1 MANHAQFIT
10 KYAKFFGKSKV
21 MVAIPDFISY
31 AHDLS
36 ILTLMSLFCNVNVD
50 FDIRAK
56 PPGFI
61 NSMVVS
67 SFC

>member
-1 MANHAQFIT
+1 MANCAQFIA
-10 KYAKFFGKSKV
+10 KYAKCFGKS
-21 MVAIPDFISY
+21 VAIPDFIFY

-36 ILTLMSLFCNVNVD
+36 ILTMMSLFCNVNVD

-61 NSMVVS
+61 NPMVVR

>member
-1 MANHAQFIT
+1 MANYAQFIA
-10 KYAKFFGKSKV
+10 KYAKFFGKSV
-21 MVAIPDFISY
+21 VIPDFIFC

-36 ILTLMSLFCNVNVD
+36 ILTMISLFSNVNVD

-61 NSMVVS
+61 NPMVVR